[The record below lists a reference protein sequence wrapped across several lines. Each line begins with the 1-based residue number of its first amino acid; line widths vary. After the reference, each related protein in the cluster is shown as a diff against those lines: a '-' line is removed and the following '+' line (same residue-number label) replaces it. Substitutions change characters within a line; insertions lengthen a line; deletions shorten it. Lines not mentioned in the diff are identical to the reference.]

1 MNRFL
6 FPLLPK
12 FSPNQVP
19 MREVREPG
27 PELGRRPA
35 MAAVMPWIGVSCTL
49 HLAMA
54 GEILLQQAIGAL
66 AAKPGSTLVVAH
78 TRHFYMDLPNWPQSM
93 QQYI

>member
-35 MAAVMPWIGVSCTL
+35 MAAVMP
-49 HLAMA
+49 
-54 GEILLQQAIGAL
+54 
-66 AAKPGSTLVVAH
+66 
-78 TRHFYMDLPNWPQSM
+78 
-93 QQYI
+93 